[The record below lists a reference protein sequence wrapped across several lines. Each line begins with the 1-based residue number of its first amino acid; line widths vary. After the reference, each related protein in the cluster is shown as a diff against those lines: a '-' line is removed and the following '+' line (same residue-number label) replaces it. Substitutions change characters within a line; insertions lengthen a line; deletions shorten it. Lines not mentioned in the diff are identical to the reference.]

1 MSIPTIINKVDS
13 FQMAIESIQV
23 LVEDHADE
31 YLKPTLT
38 YLKEQKQKT
47 ANELATFA
55 HNIEVQAEEIKR
67 LSHI

>member
-1 MSIPTIINKVDS
+1 
-13 FQMAIESIQV
+13 MAIESIQV

-31 YLKPTLT
+31 FLKPTLT
-38 YLKEQKQKT
+38 YLREQKQKT
-47 ANELATFA
+47 AKELSTFA

>member
-1 MSIPTIINKVDS
+1 MSIAAIINKVDS

-23 LVEDHADE
+23 LVEDHADV

-38 YLKEQKQKT
+38 YLREQKQLT
-47 ANELATFA
+47 AKELTTFT
-55 HNIEVQAEEIKR
+55 HNIEVQAEEINR